1 MHLNASI
8 VQNDIAAINYSYSH
22 LLGPPAN
29 KMQPNFI
36 SIVSLLLTLYI
47 CDLFLLL
54 HSMHAQ
60 LVIPPWPMFM
70 RHPLQWQKPSETA
83 AKAAGTKKKEKRN

>member
-1 MHLNASI
+1 MDFEGQKLAEKLYQSVI
-8 VQNDIAAINYSYSH
+8 VLFAVVGFVWGYYCEQFVQTIYILGAGV
-22 LLGPPAN
+22 LLAC
-29 KMQPNFI
+29 
-36 SIVSLLLTLYI
+36 L
-47 CDLFLLL
+47 
-54 HSMHAQ
+54 